1 MMSKWTK
8 LGALLLAG
16 CFATGLMS
24 GCGKEKEKNEIVLM
38 NFKPEAKEAYQ
49 TIAEEYYKQTGVEVK
64 IVSPEDGTY
73 DETLAE
79 MMKGDDQPSIIQ
91 LNGYVS
97 YEKWK
102 DYCENLI
109 SSSLYTDMTDQN
121 MVISSATTIDAVPFA
136 IEGYGIIYNDA
147 ILQKYFALEDK
158 GTDFKSVSEIDSY
171 NEFKKL
177 VEDMTAHKD
186 ELGIEGVFASTS
198 LAENERWRWSNHL
211 SNVPL
216 YYEIGKQTSYANYM
230 IATIATR
237 EIKFTY
243 ENEFKNVFD
252 LYVENSCTPK
262 IQLENKTTA
271 DSMEEFAKGRC
282 AMVQNG
288 SWSYQQ
294 IASVEG
300 KVVEDDDIKIMP
312 IYIGA
317 PGESSQGICIST
329 ESYYA
334 VNKNVSKEE
343 KEKAIAFL
351 EWMYTTDEGVELV
364 VNELGFYAPYKKFAN
379 VEYSNPLV
387 NEVLEWNEKEN
398 INNIPWIFPS
408 YPSEEFKDAL
418 GKDLLE
424 YVNQNITWKTLVANT
439 KENWAK

>member
-1 MMSKWTK
+1 MSKWTK
-8 LGALLLAG
+8 IGALLLAG
-16 CFATGLMS
+16 CFAAGLMS
-24 GCGKEKEKNEIVLM
+24 GCGKEEKNEIVLM

-49 TIAEEYYKQTGVEVK
+49 TIADEYYKQTGVEVK

-79 MMKGDDQPSIIQ
+79 MMEGKEQPAIIQ

-109 SSSLYTDMTDQN
+109 SSSLYTDMTDQS
-121 MVISSATTIDAVPFA
+121 MVISGATTIDAIPFA
-136 IEGYGIIYNDA
+136 LEGYGIIYNDA
-147 ILQKYFALEDK
+147 ILQKYFLLEEK
-158 GTDFKSVSEIDSY
+158 GTDFTSVSEIDSY
-171 NEFKKL
+171 NEFEKL
-177 VEDMTAHKD
+177 VQDMTAHKE

-211 SNVPL
+211 SNLPL
-216 YYEIGKQTSYANYM
+216 FYEIGKQTSYGNYM

-243 ENEFKNVFD
+243 ENEFKNIFD
-252 LYVENSCTPK
+252 LYIENSCSPK
-262 IQLENKTTA
+262 NQLVNKTTE
-271 DSMEEFAKGRC
+271 DSMVEFATGKC

-294 IASVEG
+294 IASAEG
-300 KVVEDDDIKIMP
+300 KVVEDGDIKIMP

-334 VNKNVSKEE
+334 VNKNVSEEE
-343 KEKAIAFL
+343 KEEAIAFL
-351 EWMYTTDEGVELV
+351 EWMYTTDEGAAMVA
-364 VNELGFYAPYKKFAN
+364 NELGFYAPYKKFN
-379 VEYSNPLV
+379 KMEYSNPLV
-387 NEVLEWNEKEN
+387 SEVLEWNERADISN
-398 INNIPWIFPS
+398 VPWIFPS
-408 YPSEEFKDAL
+408 YPSEAFKDAL
-418 GKDLLE
+418 GRDLLE
-424 YVNQNITWKTLVANT
+424 YVEQNITWKALVTNT
-439 KENWAK
+439 KENWVN

>member
-8 LGALLLAG
+8 IGALLLAG
-16 CFATGLMS
+16 CFAAGLMS
-24 GCGKEKEKNEIVLM
+24 GCGKEEKNEIVLM
-38 NFKPEAKEAYQ
+38 NFKSEAKEAYQ
-49 TIAEEYYKQTGVEVK
+49 TIADEYYKQTGVEVK

-79 MMKGDDQPSIIQ
+79 MMEGKEQPAIIQ

-109 SSSLYTDMTDQN
+109 SSSLYTDMTDQS
-121 MVISSATTIDAVPFA
+121 MVISGATTIDAIPFA
-136 IEGYGIIYNDA
+136 LEGYGIIYNDA
-147 ILQKYFALEDK
+147 ILQKYFLLEEK
-158 GTDFKSVSEIDSY
+158 GTDFTSVSEIDSY
-171 NEFKKL
+171 NEFEKL
-177 VEDMTAHKD
+177 VQDMTAHKE
-186 ELGIEGVFASTS
+186 ELEIEGVFASTS

-211 SNVPL
+211 SNLPL
-216 YYEIGKQTSYANYM
+216 FYEIGKQTSYGNYM

-243 ENEFKNVFD
+243 ENEFKNIFD
-252 LYVENSCTPK
+252 LYIENSCSSK
-262 IQLENKTTA
+262 NQLVNKTTE
-271 DSMEEFAKGRC
+271 DSMVEFATGKC

-294 IASVEG
+294 IASAEG
-300 KVVEDDDIKIMP
+300 KVVKDGDIKIMP

-334 VNKNVSKEE
+334 VNKNVSEEE

-351 EWMYTTDEGVELV
+351 EWMYTTDEGAAMVA
-364 VNELGFYAPYKKFAN
+364 NELGFYAPYKKFN
-379 VEYSNPLV
+379 KMEYSNPLV
-387 NEVLEWNEKEN
+387 SEVLEWSERADISNV
-398 INNIPWIFPS
+398 PWIFPS
-408 YPSEEFKDAL
+408 YPSEAFKDAL
-418 GKDLLE
+418 GRDLLE
-424 YVNQNITWKTLVANT
+424 YVEQNITWKALVTNT

>member
-8 LGALLLAG
+8 IGALLLAG
-16 CFATGLMS
+16 CFAAGLMS
-24 GCGKEKEKNEIVLM
+24 GCGKEEKNEIVLM

-49 TIAEEYYKQTGVEVK
+49 TIADEYYKQTGVEVK

-79 MMKGDDQPSIIQ
+79 MMEGKEQPAIIQ

-109 SSSLYTDMTDQN
+109 SSSLYTDMTDQS
-121 MVISSATTIDAVPFA
+121 MVISGATTIDAVPFA
-136 IEGYGIIYNDA
+136 LEGYGIIYNDA
-147 ILQKYFALEDK
+147 ILQKYFLLEEK
-158 GTDFKSVSEIDSY
+158 GTDFTSVSEIDSY
-171 NEFKKL
+171 NEFEKL
-177 VEDMTAHKD
+177 VQDMTAHKE

-211 SNVPL
+211 SNLPL
-216 YYEIGKQTSYANYM
+216 FYEIGKQTSYGNYM

-243 ENEFKNVFD
+243 ENEFKNIFD
-252 LYVENSCTPK
+252 LYIENSCSPK
-262 IQLENKTTA
+262 NQLVNKTTE
-271 DSMEEFAKGRC
+271 DSMVEFATGKC

-294 IASVEG
+294 IASAEG
-300 KVVEDDDIKIMP
+300 KVVEDGDIKIMP

-334 VNKNVSKEE
+334 VNKNVSEEE
-343 KEKAIAFL
+343 KEEAIAFL
-351 EWMYTTDEGVELV
+351 EWMYTTDEGAAMVA
-364 VNELGFYAPYKKFAN
+364 NELGFYAPYKKFN
-379 VEYSNPLV
+379 KMEYSNPLV
-387 NEVLEWNEKEN
+387 SEVLEWNERADISN
-398 INNIPWIFPS
+398 VPWIFPS
-408 YPSEEFKDAL
+408 YPSEAFKDAL
-418 GKDLLE
+418 GRDLLE
-424 YVNQNITWKTLVANT
+424 YVEQNITWKALVTNT
-439 KENWAK
+439 KENWAN

>member
-8 LGALLLAG
+8 IGALLLAG
-16 CFATGLMS
+16 CFAAGLMS
-24 GCGKEKEKNEIVLM
+24 GCGKEEKNEIVLM

-49 TIAEEYYKQTGVEVK
+49 TIADEYYKQTGVEVK

-79 MMKGDDQPSIIQ
+79 MMEGKEQPSIIQ

-109 SSSLYTDMTDQN
+109 SSSLYTDMTDQS
-121 MVISSATTIDAVPFA
+121 MVISGATTIDAIPFA
-136 IEGYGIIYNDA
+136 LEGYGIIYNDA
-147 ILQKYFALEDK
+147 ILQKYFLLEEK
-158 GTDFKSVSEIDSY
+158 GTDFTSVSEIDSY
-171 NEFKKL
+171 NEFEKL
-177 VEDMTAHKD
+177 VQDMTAHKE

-211 SNVPL
+211 SNLPL
-216 YYEIGKQTSYANYM
+216 FYEIGKQTSYGNYM

-243 ENEFKNVFD
+243 ENEFKNIFD
-252 LYVENSCTPK
+252 LYIENSCSPK
-262 IQLENKTTA
+262 NQLVNKTTE
-271 DSMEEFAKGRC
+271 DSMVEFATGKC

-294 IASVEG
+294 IASAEG
-300 KVVEDDDIKIMP
+300 KVVEDGDIKIMP

-334 VNKNVSKEE
+334 VNKNVSEEE

-351 EWMYTTDEGVELV
+351 EWMYTTDEGAAMVA
-364 VNELGFYAPYKKFAN
+364 NELGFYAPYKKFN
-379 VEYSNPLV
+379 KMEYSNPLV
-387 NEVLEWNEKEN
+387 SEVLEWNERADISN
-398 INNIPWIFPS
+398 VPWIFPS
-408 YPSEEFKDAL
+408 YPSEAFKDAL
-418 GKDLLE
+418 GRDLLE
-424 YVNQNITWKTLVANT
+424 YVEQNITWKALVTNT

>member
-8 LGALLLAG
+8 IGALLLAG
-16 CFATGLMS
+16 CFAAGLMS
-24 GCGKEKEKNEIVLM
+24 GCGKEEKNEIVLM

-49 TIAEEYYKQTGVEVK
+49 TIADEYYKQTGVEVK

-79 MMKGDDQPSIIQ
+79 MMEGKEQPAIIQ

-109 SSSLYTDMTDQN
+109 SSSLYTDMTDQS
-121 MVISSATTIDAVPFA
+121 MVISGATTIDAIPFA
-136 IEGYGIIYNDA
+136 LEGYGIIYNDA
-147 ILQKYFALEDK
+147 ILQKYFLLEEK
-158 GTDFKSVSEIDSY
+158 GTDFTSVSEIDSY
-171 NEFKKL
+171 NEFEKL
-177 VEDMTAHKD
+177 VQDMTAHKE

-211 SNVPL
+211 SNLPL
-216 YYEIGKQTSYANYM
+216 FYEIGKQTSYGNYM
-230 IATIATR
+230 IATSATR

-243 ENEFKNVFD
+243 ENEFKNIFD
-252 LYVENSCTPK
+252 LYIENSCSPK
-262 IQLENKTTA
+262 NQLVNKTTE
-271 DSMEEFAKGRC
+271 DSMVEFATGKC

-294 IASVEG
+294 IASAEG
-300 KVVEDDDIKIMP
+300 KVVEDGDIKIMP

-334 VNKNVSKEE
+334 VNKNVSEEE
-343 KEKAIAFL
+343 KEEAIAFL
-351 EWMYTTDEGVELV
+351 EWMYTTDEGAAMVA
-364 VNELGFYAPYKKFAN
+364 NELGFYAPYKKFN
-379 VEYSNPLV
+379 KMEYSNPLV
-387 NEVLEWNEKEN
+387 SEVLEWNERADISN
-398 INNIPWIFPS
+398 VPWIFPS
-408 YPSEEFKDAL
+408 YPSEAFKDAL
-418 GKDLLE
+418 GRDLLE
-424 YVNQNITWKTLVANT
+424 YVEQNITWKALVTNT
-439 KENWAK
+439 KENWVN

>member
-8 LGALLLAG
+8 IGALLLAG
-16 CFATGLMS
+16 CFAAGLMS
-24 GCGKEKEKNEIVLM
+24 GCGKEEKNEIVLM

-49 TIAEEYYKQTGVEVK
+49 TIADEYYKQTGVEVK

-79 MMKGDDQPSIIQ
+79 MMEGKEQPAIIQ

-109 SSSLYTDMTDQN
+109 SSSLYTDMTDQS
-121 MVISSATTIDAVPFA
+121 MVISGATTIDAVPFA
-136 IEGYGIIYNDA
+136 LEGYGIIYNDA
-147 ILQKYFALEDK
+147 ILQKYFLLEEK
-158 GTDFKSVSEIDSY
+158 GTDFTSVSEIDSY
-171 NEFKKL
+171 NEFEKL
-177 VEDMTAHKD
+177 VQDMTAHKE

-211 SNVPL
+211 SNLPL
-216 YYEIGKQTSYANYM
+216 FYEIGKQTSYGNYM

-243 ENEFKNVFD
+243 ENEFKNIFD
-252 LYVENSCTPK
+252 LYIENSCSPK
-262 IQLENKTTA
+262 NQLVNKTTE
-271 DSMEEFAKGRC
+271 DSMVEFATGKC

-294 IASVEG
+294 IASAEG
-300 KVVEDDDIKIMP
+300 KVVEDGDIKIMP

-334 VNKNVSKEE
+334 VNKNVSEEE
-343 KEKAIAFL
+343 KEEAIAFL
-351 EWMYTTDEGVELV
+351 EWMYTTDEGAAMVA
-364 VNELGFYAPYKKFAN
+364 NELGFYAPYKKFN
-379 VEYSNPLV
+379 KMEYSNPLV
-387 NEVLEWNEKEN
+387 SEVLEWNERADISN
-398 INNIPWIFPS
+398 VPWIFPS
-408 YPSEEFKDAL
+408 YPSEVFKDAL
-418 GKDLLE
+418 GRDLLE
-424 YVNQNITWKTLVANT
+424 YVEQNITWKALVTNT
-439 KENWAK
+439 KENWAN

>member
-8 LGALLLAG
+8 IGALLLAG
-16 CFATGLMS
+16 CFAAGLMS
-24 GCGKEKEKNEIVLM
+24 GCGKEEKNEIVLM

-49 TIAEEYYKQTGVEVK
+49 TIADEYYKQTGVEVK

-79 MMKGDDQPSIIQ
+79 MMEGKEQPSIIQ

-109 SSSLYTDMTDQN
+109 SSSLYTDMTDQS
-121 MVISSATTIDAVPFA
+121 MVISGATTIDAVPFA
-136 IEGYGIIYNDA
+136 LEGYGIIYNDA
-147 ILQKYFALEDK
+147 ILQKYFLLEEK
-158 GTDFKSVSEIDSY
+158 GTDFTSVSEIDSY
-171 NEFKKL
+171 NEFEKL
-177 VEDMTAHKD
+177 VQDMTAHKE

-211 SNVPL
+211 SNLPL
-216 YYEIGKQTSYANYM
+216 FYEIGKQTSYGNYM

-243 ENEFKNVFD
+243 ENEFKNIFD
-252 LYVENSCTPK
+252 LYIENSCSPK
-262 IQLENKTTA
+262 NQLVNKTTE
-271 DSMEEFAKGRC
+271 DSMVEFATGKC

-294 IASVEG
+294 IASAEG
-300 KVVEDDDIKIMP
+300 KVVEDGDIKIMP

-334 VNKNVSKEE
+334 VNKNVSEEE
-343 KEKAIAFL
+343 KEEAIAFL
-351 EWMYTTDEGVELV
+351 EWMYTTDEGAAMVA
-364 VNELGFYAPYKKFAN
+364 NELGFYAPYKKFN
-379 VEYSNPLV
+379 KMEYSNPLV
-387 NEVLEWNEKEN
+387 SEVLEWNERADISN
-398 INNIPWIFPS
+398 VPWIFPS
-408 YPSEEFKDAL
+408 YPSEAFKDAL
-418 GKDLLE
+418 GRDLLE
-424 YVNQNITWKTLVANT
+424 YVEQNITWKALVTNT
-439 KENWAK
+439 KENWVN

>member
-1 MMSKWTK
+1 MSKWTK
-8 LGALLLAG
+8 IGALLLAG

-24 GCGKEKEKNEIVLM
+24 GCGEEETKENKIVLM
-38 NFKPEAKEAYQ
+38 NFKPEAKEVYE
-49 TIAEEYYKQTGVEVK
+49 TIADEYYKKTGVTVE
-64 IVSPEDGTY
+64 IISPEDGTY

-79 MMKGDDQPSIIQ
+79 MMESKDQPSIIQ

-97 YEKWK
+97 YDKWK
-102 DYCENLI
+102 DCCENLI
-109 SSSLYTDMTDQN
+109 STSLYTEMTDQS

-136 IEGYGIIYNDA
+136 LEGYGIIYNDA
-147 ILQKYFALEDK
+147 VLEKYFALTDR
-158 GTDFKSVSEIDSY
+158 GTKFNSISEVDSY
-171 NEFKKL
+171 NEFEML
-177 VEDMTAHKD
+177 VEDMTAHKE

-211 SNVPL
+211 SNLPL
-216 YYEIGKQTSYANYM
+216 YYEIGRQTSYANYM

-243 ENEFKNVFD
+243 ENEFKNIFD
-252 LYVENSCTPK
+252 LYIENSCTPK
-262 IQLENKTTA
+262 MQLQNKTTA
-271 DSMEEFAKGRC
+271 DSMAEFAAGKC

-294 IASVEG
+294 IATAEG
-300 KVVEDDDIKIMP
+300 KVVEDEDIKIMP

-334 VNKNVSKEE
+334 VNKNISDDE
-343 KEKAIAFL
+343 KEKAIDFL
-351 EWMYTTDEGVELV
+351 EWMYTTDEGATLV
-364 VNELGFYAPYKKFAN
+364 ASELGFYAPYKKFDKM
-379 VEYSNPLV
+379 EYSNPLI
-387 NEVLEWNEKEN
+387 NEVLEWNEKDG
-398 INNIPWIFPS
+398 INNVPWLFPS

-418 GKDLLE
+418 GNDLLD
-424 YVNQNITWKTLVANT
+424 YVNQNITWKALVANT